1 MEQNKKD
8 GQFHTKRS
16 LVIYFLK
23 GSLRY
28 FILSIVFASIVS
40 LADLMNPKII
50 EYTVDS
56 VIGDQPLA
64 APGFVQKLTNA
75 AGGISFFREHL
86 YLIALLVLGIALL
99 GAVCRYLFMLFD
111 SLGAETFV
119 QKTRD
124 SLFAHIVRLP
134 YAWHSEN
141 HTGDIIQRC
150 TSDVETI
157 KLFISEQLMSLFR
170 VVLLIV
176 LSLWFMMR
184 IHVGLALAEALFI
197 PVMVLSSVFFHNK
210 VGAAFEKVD
219 REEGKLSSIA
229 QENLT
234 GVRVVR
240 AFGRE
245 TFEQERFMRQNAG
258 YTNLWYHLQLILAA
272 FWTSGNVYATVR
284 NLVVTVLGVVFCVQ
298 GSLTAGGFIAFL
310 SYNALISLPVRGL
323 GRVITEMSKAEI
335 SIDRL
340 RYIMNAE
347 EEQDVARVDSSGML
361 RVQEYEEKNFAACF
375 QGDIVFSH
383 VSFTYP
389 GRDHEILHGISFTV
403 PAGKTVGILGST
415 GSGKTT
421 LLSLLNRLYEL
432 PEGKEYTESAADSA
446 STSQTAG
453 STARQPA
460 DGSEAVQPA
469 CAGTITI
476 GGIDIRKIP
485 RSVLRRQIGMVLQE
499 PYLFSR
505 SLAEN
510 IGIACEKVSQA
521 ELDRAAEIAC
531 LDETI
536 EHMTRGYDTFV
547 GERGVTLSGG
557 QRQRAAIAQMLVR
570 RTPVMI
576 FDDALSAVDAE
587 TDARIRQKMQ
597 EQIDDATVLLVSH
610 RITTLMHADEII
622 VMESGKIT
630 ERGTHEELLA
640 AGGLYARVYELQTR
654 EADS

>member
-1 MEQNKKD
+1 MEQNKKK

-56 VIGDQPLA
+56 VIGDKPLT
-64 APGFVQKLTNA
+64 APGFVQKLANA
-75 AGGISFFREHL
+75 AGGIGFFREHL

-124 SLFAHIVRLP
+124 SLFSHIVRLP

-258 YTNLWYHLQLILAA
+258 YTNLWYHLQFILAA
-272 FWTSGNVYATVR
+272 FWTSGNIYATVR
-284 NLVVTVLGVVFCVQ
+284 NLVVTVMGVAFCVQ

-347 EEQDVARVDSSGML
+347 EEQNGVHTESRGTLRAQDSYS
-361 RVQEYEEKNFAACF
+361 VCF
-375 QGDIVFSH
+375 RGDIVFSH

-389 GRDHEILHGISFTV
+389 GRDHEILHDISFTV
-403 PAGKTVGILGST
+403 PAGKTIGILGST

-432 PEGKEYTESAADSA
+432 PEEKEAE
-446 STSQTAG
+446 TAG
-453 STARQPA
+453 DPCSPQQPA
-460 DGSEAVQPA
+460 DAVPKQQAEGSCDAQPA
-469 CAGTITI
+469 YTGSITI
-476 GGIDIRKIP
+476 GGIDIREIP
-485 RSVLRRQIGMVLQE
+485 LSTLRREIGMVLQE

-510 IGIACEKVSQA
+510 IGITCEDVSRE
-521 ELDRAAEIAC
+521 ELDRAAGIAC

-536 EHMTRGYDTFV
+536 ERMPRGYDTFV

-557 QRQRAAIAQMLVR
+557 QRQRAAIAQMLIR
-570 RTPVMI
+570 KTPVMI

-587 TDARIRQKMQ
+587 TDARIRQKMK
-597 EQIDDATVLLVSH
+597 EQTDDATVLLVSH

-622 VMESGKIT
+622 VLDAGHIT
-630 ERGTHEELLA
+630 ERGTHDELLA

-654 EADS
+654 E

>member
-1 MEQNKKD
+1 MKQNNHTGK
-8 GQFHTKRS
+8 FHTKRS

-64 APGFVQKLTNA
+64 APEFVRKLADA
-75 AGGISFFREHL
+75 AGGTGFLREHL

-245 TFEQERFMRQNAG
+245 VFEQERFMRQNAG
-258 YTNLWYHLQLILAA
+258 YTNLWYHLQFILAA
-272 FWTSGNVYATVR
+272 FWTSGNIYATVR
-284 NLVVTVLGVVFCVQ
+284 NLVVTVMGVVFCVQ

-347 EEQDVARVDSSGML
+347 EEQDDVPADSFGTP
-361 RVQEYEEKNFAACF
+361 RVQGATGMAAAFENASVSEGSTVSVNAKEGGEKNYDSCF
-375 QGDIVFSH
+375 RGDIVFSH

-389 GRDHEILHGISFTV
+389 GRDHEILHDVSFTV

-432 PEGKEYTESAADSA
+432 PEE
-446 STSQTAG
+446 QNAG
-453 STARQPA
+453 S
-460 DGSEAVQPA
+460 
-469 CAGTITI
+469 ITI
-476 GGIDIRKIP
+476 GSTDIREIP
-485 RSVLRRQIGMVLQE
+485 RSELRRQIGMVLQE

-510 IGIACEKVSQA
+510 IGIACENVTQA
-521 ELDRAAEIAC
+521 ELDRAASIAC

-536 EHMTRGYDTFV
+536 EHMSRGYETFV

-597 EQIDDATVLLVSH
+597 EQIDDSTVLLVSH

-622 VMESGKIT
+622 VLEAGRIT
-630 ERGTHEELLA
+630 ERGTHDELLA
-640 AGGLYARVYELQTR
+640 GGGTYARVYELQTR
-654 EADS
+654 D

>member
-1 MEQNKKD
+1 MNQKKRQI
-8 GQFHTKRS
+8 QFHTKAS

-28 FILSIVFASIVS
+28 FVLSILFASIVS

-56 VIGDQPLA
+56 VIGREPLA
-64 APGFVQKLTNA
+64 APGFVQKLVNG
-75 AGGISFFREHL
+75 AGGVSFFRSHL
-86 YLIALLVLGIALL
+86 WLVALLVLGIALL

-176 LSLWFMMR
+176 MSLVFMMR
-184 IHVGLALAEALFI
+184 IHTGLALAEAFFI

-245 TFEQERFMRQNAG
+245 HYEQERFMRQNAG
-258 YTNLWYHLQLILAA
+258 YTDLWYHLQFILAS

-284 NLVVTVLGVVFCVQ
+284 NLVVTLLGVVFCVN

-347 EEQDVARVDSSGML
+347 EEQGTDIRCNG
-361 RVQEYEEKNFAACF
+361 EEAFSINAGSEHFTDGCF
-375 QGDIVFSH
+375 RKDIVFSH

-389 GRDHEILHGISFTV
+389 GRDHEILHDISFKV
-403 PAGKTVGILGST
+403 SAGKTLGILGAT

-432 PEGKEYTESAADSA
+432 PDLTEAGETGVPEYR
-446 STSQTAG
+446 G
-453 STARQPA
+453 S
-460 DGSEAVQPA
+460 
-469 CAGTITI
+469 ITI
-476 GGIDIRKIP
+476 GGTDIRDIP
-485 RSVLRRQIGMVLQE
+485 LPVLRRQIGMVLQE

-510 IGIACEKVSQA
+510 IGIACDSVTQQ
-521 ELDRAAEIAC
+521 ELDRAASVAC

-536 EHMTRGYDTFV
+536 DHMARGYDTFV
-547 GERGVTLSGG
+547 GELGVTLSGG
-557 QRQRAAIAQMLVR
+557 QRQRAASAQMLVR
-570 RTPVMI
+570 HTPVMI

-587 TDARIRQKMQ
+587 TDAKIRQAMK
-597 EQIDDATVLLVSH
+597 EQIGDATVLLVSH

-622 VMESGKIT
+622 VLDAGKIA

-640 AGGLYARVYELQTR
+640 AGGIYARVYELQTR
-654 EADS
+654 EA

>member
-1 MEQNKKD
+1 MGHNIKHR
-8 GQFHTKRS
+8 QFHTKRS

-64 APGFVQKLTNA
+64 APGFVQRLANA
-75 AGGISFFREHL
+75 AGGIGFFREHL

-272 FWTSGNVYATVR
+272 FWTSGNIYATVR

-347 EEQDVARVDSSGML
+347 EEQDGVPVDSLGSL
-361 RVQEYEEKNFAACF
+361 RV

-389 GRDHEILHGISFTV
+389 GRDHEILHDISFTV

-432 PEGKEYTESAADSA
+432 PDGKEYTESAADSA

-510 IGIACEKVSQA
+510 IGIACEDVTQA